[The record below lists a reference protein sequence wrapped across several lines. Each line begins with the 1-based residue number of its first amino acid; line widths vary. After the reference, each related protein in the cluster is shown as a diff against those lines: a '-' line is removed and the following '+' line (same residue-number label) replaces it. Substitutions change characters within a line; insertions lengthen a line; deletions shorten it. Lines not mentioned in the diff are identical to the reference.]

1 MGGLPLLGGGT
12 TTLIAWGIRAVEL
25 LAQVNRHRQ
34 VNAVD
39 QGNPPPNYPLK
50 WTLLTVNVKVDS
62 CFCTQPRTN
71 TLIGFVFPITC
82 NLTG

>member
-1 MGGLPLLGGGT
+1 MPWFFYRQMKQRVLLPRLS
-12 TTLIAWGIRAVEL
+12 RS
-25 LAQVNRHRQ
+25 
-34 VNAVD
+34 
-39 QGNPPPNYPLK
+39 NYPLK